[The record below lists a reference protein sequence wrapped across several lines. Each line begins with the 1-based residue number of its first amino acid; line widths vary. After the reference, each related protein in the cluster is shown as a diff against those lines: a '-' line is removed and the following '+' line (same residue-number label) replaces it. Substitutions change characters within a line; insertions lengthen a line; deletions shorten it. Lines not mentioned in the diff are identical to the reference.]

1 MKKVIAVLLAVIIAL
16 CTMSACGN
24 VPQKDDIIK
33 IVTTVFPIFDWTRE
47 LTEDVDNV
55 EVTYLLNSGVDMHS
69 YQPSVDDIISVSTAD
84 MLIYVGG
91 ESDKWIDDAL
101 REAVNKDIVTVNL
114 IDLLGE
120 SAKAEE
126 TVEGMQYNGEDD
138 GIDEHVWL
146 SISNAEKFV
155 TAVSENLAAID
166 PENSVIY
173 SKNATDYLRKLDNLH
188 DKYSNAI
195 DRAEYNTV
203 VFADRF
209 AFRYLFDDFELD
221 YFAAFAGCSA
231 ETEANFDTI
240 IFLANKIDELGIG
253 SIVQTET
260 ADGSIAKTV
269 REATRSKNQKILTL
283 NSMQSVSHHD
293 LMNGVTYL
301 SIMEDNLNVIKKAL
315 N

>member
-16 CTMSACGN
+16 CTMSGCAN
-24 VPQKDDIIK
+24 TVHKDGKIN
-33 IVTTVFPIFDWTRE
+33 IVTTVFPIFDWARE
-47 LTEDVDNV
+47 LTENVDNV

-69 YQPSVDDIISVSTAD
+69 YQPSVDDIVSVSTAD
-84 MLIYVGG
+84 MVIYVGG
-91 ESDKWIDDAL
+91 ESDEWIDDAL

-126 TVEGMQYNGEDD
+126 TVEGMQDGGDD

-146 SISNAEKFV
+146 SISNTEKCV
-155 TAVSENLAAID
+155 TAISASLSSID
-166 PENSVIY
+166 PENSEKY
-173 SKNATDYLRKLDNLH
+173 SKSATDYLKKLDALR
-188 DKYSNAI
+188 DKFSKAI
-195 DRAEYNTV
+195 DRAKYDTV

-209 AFRYLFDDFELD
+209 PFRYLFDDFGLK
-221 YFAAFAGCSA
+221 YFAAFSGCSA

-240 IFLANKIDELGIG
+240 MFLANKLDELGIG

-260 ADGSIAKTV
+260 ADGSIAKTI
-269 REATRSKNQKILTL
+269 REATMSKSQKILTL
-283 NSMQSVSHHD
+283 NSMQSVSHYD
-293 LMNGVTYL
+293 LTNGTTYL
-301 SIMEDNLNVIKKAL
+301 SIMKDNLNVLNNAL